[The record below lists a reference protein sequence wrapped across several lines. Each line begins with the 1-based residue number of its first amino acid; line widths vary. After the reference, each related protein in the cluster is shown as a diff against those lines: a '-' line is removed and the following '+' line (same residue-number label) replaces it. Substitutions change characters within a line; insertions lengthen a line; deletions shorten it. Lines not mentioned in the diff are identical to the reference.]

1 LRWRALV
8 IGRCRKIILP
18 LFVKSSICATRKAVM
33 RDDFKMPVRHAVVK
47 KVKPRSE
54 PKEPKITEE
63 ERRASV
69 EKLKEWRLKC
79 AGIVGF

>member
-1 LRWRALV
+1 L
-8 IGRCRKIILP
+8 
-18 LFVKSSICATRKAVM
+18 
-33 RDDFKMPVRHAVVK
+33 RDDFKMPVRHVVVK

-79 AGIVGF
+79 AGNVGF